1 MFSVQSGI
9 IIMDIFIVLPQIT
22 RISKVKVNS
31 KVNPEFVYSKKGLKR
46 SKM

>member
-22 RISKVKVNS
+22 RISKVQVNS
-31 KVNPEFVYSKKGLKR
+31 KVNPEFVYSKKG
-46 SKM
+46 